1 VPIIPAVAIGGQE
14 GELPVFVSRMV
25 QGDTNIHVA
34 SAAYPEASQLPPL
47 LMCHGVARRWQ
58 TFVPLLPSLSVRW
71 NVHAL
76 DFRGHG
82 QSGRIPGKYRVA
94 DYAEDAVAVLKEMT
108 EPAVLYGHSLGALVS
123 VVAAAAM
130 PDRVRAIILEDP
142 PSPGLLATLDQT
154 PYGAMFAAYK
164 RVAGT
169 LQSTTSLA
177 KELAEVKLPDG
188 KGEWTVRLG
197 DVRDA
202 ATLRFMASCL
212 KQLDP
217 DTMSPLVDKTWL
229 DRLDWQSCL
238 AGVQCPALI
247 LRGEQARGGMLAP
260 HDARVMANTM
270 ADAICI
276 DVPGVGHNIHSQS
289 AESNLR
295 FVLPFLDSL
304 TA

>member
-1 VPIIPAVAIGGQE
+1 M
-14 GELPVFVSRMV
+14 FVSRMV
-25 QGDTNIHVA
+25 QSNTNIHVA
-34 SAAYPEASQLPPL
+34 SAAAAEASRLPPL

-58 TFVPLLPSLSVRW
+58 TFVPLLPSLTIRW

-82 QSGRIPGKYRVA
+82 HSGRTPGKYRVA
-94 DYAEDAVAVLKEMT
+94 DYAKDAAAALQEMK

-123 VVAAAAM
+123 VVTAANM
-130 PDRVRAIILEDP
+130 PERVRAIVLEDP

-154 PYGAMFAAYK
+154 AYGAMFAAYK

-169 LQSTTSLA
+169 SQSVATLA
-177 KELAEVKLPDG
+177 KELAELRIPNAQ
-188 KGEWTVRLG
+188 GEWTVRFG

-212 KQLDP
+212 RQLDP
-217 DTMSPLVDKTWL
+217 ETMSPLLDKSWL
-229 DRLDWQSCL
+229 DGLDWPRCL
-238 AGVQCPALI
+238 AGVKCPTLI
-247 LRGEQARGGMLAP
+247 LRGEEARGGMLAS
-260 HDARVMANTM
+260 HDARVMVNTM

-289 AESNLR
+289 AEANLR
-295 FVLPFLDSL
+295 FAVPFLESL